1 MNQKEFNEVIIR
13 QTDRCKSMLVAKGAE
28 YAPRAVRNTAV
39 DRLAHFKKAAVV
51 LNTTPRAALM
61 GMLSKH
67 LISNVGNREYEIKMG
82 DKVGQLVIMPV
93 LIPDFTFENWKERG
107 MGAFGSTGR

>member
-28 YAPRAVRNTAV
+28 YAPRAVKNTAV

-61 GMLSKH
+61 SRREFPRKKLSCLLKRRQMW
-67 LISNVGNREYEIKMG
+67 NPFT
-82 DKVGQLVIMPV
+82 GQSI
-93 LIPDFTFENWKERG
+93 RG
-107 MGAFGSTGR
+107 MEAKSA